1 MAIYNKYGLPLQSTS
16 YDLIIGTGS
25 DSFAFTNNIVLEG
38 LKDNENYYL
47 VPRYLRDMFISLW
60 DSTAFKPTSASG
72 SSIEYIGIDS
82 GLADDLSQKPNR
94 DLTVNKI
101 LIGKRSYSGTQSYS
115 VANDI
120 MSDSLASS
128 DVDIFFNN
136 TRTDIGDQKST
147 RIVFLAGTNT
157 SLFATAP
164 YIQSQVV
171 SMPNGSQS
179 LSLDI
184 VNNSDV
190 GNINIYSR
198 GMDLFGNNLNTG
210 GTVSINDI
218 VFPTMATSSD
228 SLSSAGE
235 KMLVSRSGGL
245 AWEMLEFGQTDYI
258 GATGTHLDIY
268 GSPANLNGHSLEFS
282 DDRYIPAA
290 IGDITLGSSFEKMS
304 IADVI
309 RKIVYPYL
317 GPACELSLLDSSG
330 YVEVGSNPDIRLR
343 YSITKRTDP
352 TLPTK
357 LINMIPS
364 THPAIAGN
372 GQTTISGLARGV
384 VISPVTAT
392 VSTFTIKASDGVSS
406 SSASASISAVYPYFY
421 GFTSS
426 NTIGVAALRNMTK
439 VIEPK
444 GDKTFDLTGSGNFFF
459 AYDADYGPLAS
470 ILDPNSVDIF
480 ATFSS
485 SVKILSSP
493 TGQWTSKEY
502 IVYKWSNVDQI
513 GPPSENFDF
522 KY

>member
-47 VPRYLRDMFISLW
+47 VPRYLRDMLISLW

-101 LIGKRSYSGTQSYS
+101 LVGKRSYSGTQSYS

-190 GNINIYSR
+190 GNINI
-198 GMDLFGNNLNTG
+198 
-210 GTVSINDI
+210 
-218 VFPTMATSSD
+218 
-228 SLSSAGE
+228 
-235 KMLVSRSGGL
+235 
-245 AWEMLEFGQTDYI
+245 
-258 GATGTHLDIY
+258 
-268 GSPANLNGHSLEFS
+268 FS
-282 DDRYIPAA
+282 
-290 IGDITLGSSFEKMS
+290 
-304 IADVI
+304 
-309 RKIVYPYL
+309 
-317 GPACELSLLDSSG
+317 
-330 YVEVGSNPDIRLR
+330 
-343 YSITKRTDP
+343 
-352 TLPTK
+352 
-357 LINMIPS
+357 
-364 THPAIAGN
+364 
-372 GQTTISGLARGV
+372 
-384 VISPVTAT
+384 
-392 VSTFTIKASDGVSS
+392 
-406 SSASASISAVYPYFY
+406 
-421 GFTSS
+421 
-426 NTIGVAALRNMTK
+426 
-439 VIEPK
+439 
-444 GDKTFDLTGSGNFFF
+444 
-459 AYDADYGPLAS
+459 
-470 ILDPNSVDIF
+470 
-480 ATFSS
+480 
-485 SVKILSSP
+485 
-493 TGQWTSKEY
+493 
-502 IVYKWSNVDQI
+502 
-513 GPPSENFDF
+513 
-522 KY
+522 